1 MAKFLSR
8 LFSSRSSSPK
18 RGSFRGSQSSVNEGG
33 SRRSGASSNMR
44 AASSLDNLASYY
56 INPKDLD
63 KHKLHKASWEGNLNK
78 VTRHTKPDQL
88 NMKDQ
93 YSRVRKSI

>member
-8 LFSSRSSSPK
+8 IFSSRSSSPK
-18 RGSFRGSQSSVNEGG
+18 RGSFRGSRSSVNEG
-33 SRRSGASSNMR
+33 SQRSGASSNMR
-44 AASSLDNLASYY
+44 GATSLDNLASYY
-56 INPKDLD
+56 INTKELD

-88 NMKDQ
+88 NLKDQ
-93 YSRVRKSI
+93 YSRVRID